1 MLVSSTST
9 LGPVRPSA
17 RPGPTLGRGSHR
29 HAIAPKSRGATRVRL
44 GAGAT
49 AESPRPPLGAR
60 PSRTLENGRRPV
72 APPTS
77 EPPEASGKAVGQV
90 RLAARSRANGQN
102 AAFAASR
109 ALRHRGSR
117 GRHDPKP
124 RPVHDRTSAI
134 DPRPY
139 ARMACVPVRC
149 EVADFECT
157 VTGAHNGLMTYS
169 ISKITVNVEEWGG
182 ARRVRQAGL
191 TRAGGGYR

>member
-1 MLVSSTST
+1 MKSVIRYDRFEYLDPRPGPT

-17 RPGPTLGRGSHR
+17 RSERPSVRSDRPSVDDITAARSLSGRDSGKRLGR
-29 HAIAPKSRGATRVRL
+29 APP
-44 GAGAT
+44 
-49 AESPRPPLGAR
+49 EPPRPPLGPR
-60 PSRTLENGRRPV
+60 PLEGLENGRRPV

-77 EPPEASGKAVGQV
+77 EPPEASGNAVGQV

-139 ARMACVPVRC
+139 ARMACVSVKC
-149 EVADFECT
+149 EAADFECT
-157 VTGAHNGLMTYS
+157 VTGA
-169 ISKITVNVEEWGG
+169 ITG
-182 ARRVRQAGL
+182 
-191 TRAGGGYR
+191 

>member
-9 LGPVRPSA
+9 LGPVLPTL
-17 RPGPTLGRGSHR
+17 GPTRSTLDPTRSTLGRGSHR
-29 HAIAPKSRGATRVRL
+29 RAIAPKSRGATRR

-49 AESPRPPLGAR
+49 AESPRPPLGAH

-72 APPTS
+72 ASLKS
-77 EPPEASGKAVGQV
+77 EPPEASGNAVGQV

-117 GRHDPKP
+117 VRHDPKP

-139 ARMACVPVRC
+139 ARMACESVKC
-149 EVADFECT
+149 EAAAFECT
-157 VTGAHNGLMTYS
+157 VTGA
-169 ISKITVNVEEWGG
+169 ITGS
-182 ARRVRQAGL
+182 
-191 TRAGGGYR
+191 